1 MATYPKLTRPQI
13 ARIVNND
20 EQAIR
25 FFEALINR
33 VMTDTPDDIDVI
45 REELS
50 LTSSES
56 ATALINALSAKAEL
70 SRIADALELF
80 PAEHKAIQTDEPLPP
95 PIQPKRPKY
104 YGAFSDSTTQNA
116 AVINTAYA
124 VTFNTTDLSYGV
136 EIGSPTSRIV
146 VHEPGVYNFQFSAQ
160 MHNTSG
166 GVGLA
171 YIWARLNGTTDVPNS
186 AGKIRVKDNNSESV
200 VSWNYVL
207 QMNAGD
213 FFELMW
219 SVDNT
224 AVKILAEAASSPHPG
239 VPSVILTVTDNIS

>member
-1 MATYPKLTRPQI
+1 MATLPKLTRPQI

-33 VMTDTPDDIDVI
+33 VLTDTPDDIDVI

-70 SRIADALELF
+70 SRIADALELL
-80 PAEHKAIQTDEPLPP
+80 PAEHKAIPADEPLPP
-95 PIQPKRPKY
+95 PIQPQRPKY
-104 YGAFSDSTTQNA
+104 YGSFSDSTTQTA
-116 AVINTAYA
+116 AAINTAYPI
-124 VTFNTTDLSYGV
+124 TFNTTDLSYGV

-146 VHEPGVYNFQFSAQ
+146 IHESGVYNFQFSAQ
-160 MHNTSG
+160 LENTSG
-166 GVGLA
+166 GVGLV
-171 YIWARLNGTTDVPNS
+171 YIWCRINGVDVPNS
-186 AGKIRVKDNNSESV
+186 AGQLRLKDNNSEMLAA
-200 VSWNYVL
+200 WNYVL

-213 FFELMW
+213 YFELVW

-224 AVKILAEAASSPHPG
+224 SIQLLAETAASSHPG
-239 VPSVILTVTDNIS
+239 IPSVILTVTDNIS